1 MALADI
7 SGGGFAG
14 VAFSAG
20 IPGGLTAGAA
30 VAFTAGRYAD
40 SGADNM
46 PTGAPLF
53 AGGGPGGGGGTLT
66 FGGGGGIPCGYAF
79 GGGGGTAAGNMKSGA
94 WCGAPLAIGSGF
106 GASMREKA

>member
-1 MALADI
+1 MALAGI

-14 VAFSAG
+14 VAFSTG

-53 AGGGPGGGGGTLT
+53 AGGGPGGGGGTPS
-66 FGGGGGIPCGYAF
+66 FGGGGGIPCL
-79 GGGGGTAAGNMKSGA
+79 GGGGGTAAGIMKSGA
-94 WCGAPLAIGSGF
+94 
-106 GASMREKA
+106 